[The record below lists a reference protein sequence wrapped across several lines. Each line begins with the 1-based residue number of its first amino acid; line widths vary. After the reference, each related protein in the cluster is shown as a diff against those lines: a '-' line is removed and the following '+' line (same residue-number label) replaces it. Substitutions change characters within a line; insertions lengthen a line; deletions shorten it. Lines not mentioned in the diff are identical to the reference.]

1 MDEARLIELIKSW
14 ETGYIA
20 PSAQIVFRDA
30 RLLIET
36 KNAQLAQ
43 LREELDILMKEID
56 ALRNDLNV
64 ELETKNVVRDDSR
77 RDIRRDG
84 DDRDESRAAK
94 PAGKLRDTTRNA
106 RNASRLRAESP
117 GTDDVRHEDSGA
129 EREQHE
135 NRES

>member
-43 LREELDILMKEID
+43 LREELDILAKEID
-56 ALRNDLNV
+56 ALRNDLN
-64 ELETKNVVRDDSR
+64 EEIEKNNVVRHDLGRDNRRNHDDC
-77 RDIRRDG
+77 
-84 DDRDESRAAK
+84 DEPRASA
-94 PAGKLRDTTRNA
+94 PAGKLRNTARKE
-106 RNASRLRAESP
+106 RNASRLRAEGA
-117 GTDDVRHEDSGA
+117 GTDDVRSAGDGNTGE
-129 EREQHE
+129 
-135 NRES
+135 